1 MASRRDRLSD
11 RAGRRI
17 TTPRMLRAEAQAKEY
32 AEGPRKAYWVTQRG
46 TIRYDGDDYGPG
58 DKIEVDK
65 RTAEALLAS
74 RSIAKTKAAAVGKSD
89 LVLEPVD
96 NELDALTE

>member
-17 TTPRMLRAEAQAKEY
+17 KTPRMQRAEAQAKEH
-32 AEGPRKAYWVTQRG
+32 AEGPRKAHWVTDRG
-46 TIRYDGDDYGPG
+46 TIKYDGEIYAPG

-65 RTAEALLAS
+65 LTADALLAS
-74 RSIAKTKAAAVGKSD
+74 GSIAKTKAAAGGSD
-89 LVLEPVD
+89 KPVLEPVD
-96 NELDALTE
+96 NELEALTE